1 MPIPSTFYYDS
12 TVFCDATDIWT
23 DSSLSTPSS
32 DGWYQVGGVYRQKL
46 SGVLGPCQ
54 ACPECGSGFANCD
67 NAVFGTGTTGKYIVN
82 YNVGTG
88 VGAVVIAFNPVS
100 QPDKLTW
107 TFDGLSASE
116 YSSRPH
122 GYRQGIIGD
131 ITVGSAIGITNTNG
145 SNGAT
150 YTGNLYYYNSSI
162 SSFVIFPPSGSEVLG
177 PYLPQATYP
186 AIGGVD
192 LTTPGYSSA
201 AGVAYMVVPKTNPLV
216 EFIEIV
222 VEAPGPTTIW
232 GVTAYCPKSLNPFP
246 YNRVSGSAC
255 SPLSKVMYTC
265 SVEPG
270 GDGTNTMLGI
280 NDWAFENYTGETP
293 VSEGIYPVQDG
304 DGITKCVTVDANGT
318 ITNISAACA
327 GTC

>member
-1 MPIPSTFYYDS
+1 MPTPSTFYYDS

-23 DSSLSTPSS
+23 DSSLSIPSA

-54 ACPECGSGFANCD
+54 ACPECGAGFADCD
-67 NAVFGTGTTGKYIVN
+67 GPVNANAGQGVYHVN
-82 YNVGTG
+82 YDVGSA
-88 VGAVVIAFNPVS
+88 VGAVVIAFDPQNF
-100 QPDKLTW
+100 PDMLTW
-107 TFDGLSASE
+107 SYNGLSASE

-122 GYRQGIIGD
+122 GYRQGYIGS
-131 ITVGSAIGITNTNG
+131 ISTGGLLTPPIVNG
-145 SNGAT
+145 SPAGPFVTAISYLWNDSLGVFIANGTESIPTVPAT
-150 YTGNLYYYNSSI
+150 DVS
-162 SSFVIFPPSGSEVLG
+162 
-177 PYLPQATYP
+177 
-186 AIGGVD
+186 
-192 LTTPGYSSA
+192 LTTTGYN
-201 AGVAYMVVPKTNPLV
+201 VLDRAYMVIPKTDPSV
-216 EFIEIV
+216 QTVAITIYG
-222 VEAPGPTTIW
+222 PGNSTVW
-232 GVTAYCPKSLNPFP
+232 NMVAYCPKSLNPFP

-265 SVEPG
+265 SVAPG

-293 VSEGIYPVQDG
+293 VSAGVYPVEDG
-304 DGITKCVTVDANGT
+304 DGVTKCVTVDANGT